1 MATDSLR
8 EYGCDEDT
16 VAYFTHMF
24 DYNVPKGK
32 LARGATVVDCVELVS
47 AFYGREAT
55 PELELQAHVFGWCVE
70 WLQAFFLVIDDI
82 MDHSVTRR
90 GGALLVQSGEGGLQ
104 RGRIFQ
110 APLGTAPCQEDRFRG
125 EAARRY
131 AQHGSLQ
138 AVGVAW
144 AVALEQRH
152 RRVPRLQHQANAE
165 LPDAVAC
172 RACSSQPGAHLHRRS
187 FIKRR
192 RTPQTRRGEAQFNTR
207 TDVLVRPIS
216 PTSNGF
222 DWDAK
227 LQSKRLNRFL
237 LFLGLHQV

>member
-1 MATDSLR
+1 M
-8 EYGCDEDT
+8 
-16 VAYFTHMF
+16 
-24 DYNVPKGK
+24 
-32 LARGATVVDCVELVS
+32 VDCVELVS

-55 PELELQAHVFGWCVE
+55 PELELQAHALGWCVE

-90 GGALLVQSGEGGLQ
+90 GQPCWYKVERVGFNV
-104 RGRIFQ
+104 GRIFQ

-125 EAARRY
+125 EAAGRY
-131 AQHGSLQ
+131 GQHGSLQ

-152 RRVPRLQHQANAE
+152 RRVPRLQHQATAE

-222 DWDAK
+222 DWDAE
-227 LQSKRLNRFL
+227 LQRKRLNRFL
-237 LFLGLHQV
+237 LFLGFHQV